1 MVDFSLNS
9 WKKVSDMP
17 RTSSLMS
24 SWLVAFTCA
33 TERGTGKGQAS
44 GAGAA
49 ASRGTLLSRGEG
61 GAKQPRPGVGVLLHA
76 RAARELQ
83 RTRTA

>member
-33 TERGTGKGQAS
+33 AERGTGKGRRAVQAPQLGGGRCCHGERAAPS
-44 GAGAA
+44 SPVPAWGGRAA
-49 ASRGTLLSRGEG
+49 ARTG
-61 GAKQPRPGVGVLLHA
+61 G
-76 RAARELQ
+76 
-83 RTRTA
+83 